1 MATPTS
7 RTNRN
12 QARAVSPETLRSE
25 VENGPRLPFFLL
37 TGEEEFE
44 RDETVDWLVSRLQ
57 PDAAPEFN
65 TDLIYGDT
73 LDPQRLLEGYFAYPI
88 LSSHRLIVLRKCE
101 KITADQCK
109 QLEVI
114 VSEPQKTSTLI
125 AVGGKVDMR
134 RRLYQQMAKLGL
146 RVEFKTPFQNQV
158 PQWLSRHARNRS
170 LELEPEA
177 AGLLALYQG
186 NNTRQLANE
195 IEKLSIYVGQG
206 NPISAQAVV
215 ELAGV
220 SSAASVFELADSV
233 GRQDYSTA
241 QEMLRG
247 MLSQGEE
254 PLRILP
260 MLTRHLQ
267 LLIKA
272 KDLQNQR
279 LPEPEMARRIG
290 VSPYFLK
297 SYRQQASQFTSDQLW
312 TGMVVL
318 LEADR
323 LFKSRRR
330 SQHPKILQLCLYR
343 LCRIRP

>member
-1 MATPTS
+1 MATPS
-7 RTNRN
+7 RTNRG
-12 QARAVSPETLRSE
+12 QTRAVSPETLRSE

-44 RDETVDWLVSRLQ
+44 RDETVDWLVSELQ

-73 LDPQRLLEGYFAYPI
+73 LDPQRLLEGYFAYPV
-88 LSSHRLIVLRKCE
+88 LASHRLIVLRKCE
-101 KITADQCK
+101 KITADQCR

-114 VSEPQKTSTLI
+114 VSDPQKTSTLI
-125 AVGGKVDMR
+125 AAGGKVDMR
-134 RRLYQQMAKLGL
+134 RRLYQQMGKLGL

-158 PQWLSRHARNRS
+158 PQWLSRHARSRS

-195 IEKLSIYVGQG
+195 IDKLSVYVGQG

-241 QEMLRG
+241 QEMLHG

-254 PLRILP
+254 PARILP

-267 LLIKA
+267 LLLKTR
-272 KDLQNQR
+272 DLQDKR
-279 LPEPEMARRIG
+279 LPGPELARRIG

-297 SYRQQASQFTSDQLW
+297 SYRQQARQFSSDQLW
-312 TGMVVL
+312 TGMVAL

-330 SQHPKILQLCLYR
+330 SQHPKVLQLCLYR
-343 LCRIRP
+343 LCRLRL